1 MLTNK
6 CLYIFTDRIS
16 ACGGVKPGYILPQW
30 TVFLLLWQ
38 RFINWRH
45 FVEKFCWR
53 VVSVVFGLLGWA
65 SQNIILATLML
76 LTRVWF
82 GLEFMWGFC
91 FIFIHLLKKALW
103 VIWTS
108 NDDANWAAVWLL
120 GTSLR
125 VSCAPWQSLVWNR
138 VLYQSKIIGQVW
150 NRVLNHTFWSRVRVS
165 RSVIYKPTQMV

>member
-1 MLTNK
+1 MNSISFALTKVVYKLKAFCFKILLKGGK
-6 CLYIFTDRIS
+6 CGF
-16 ACGGVKPGYILPQW
+16 W
-30 TVFLLLWQ
+30 TS
-38 RFINWRH
+38 I
-45 FVEKFCWR
+45 
-53 VVSVVFGLLGWA
+53 GWA
-65 SQNIILATLML
+65 SHNIILATLML

-165 RSVIYKPTQMV
+165 RSVIYKPTQMVWE